1 MNRRARGENMK
12 INERKPSHEEHVS
25 QRRHADLITALEEI
39 ESREK
44 ARLKV
49 AIPYEVAEKLEQFLK
64 GKGLFER
71 QGIPLLIEYGL
82 SDESEKELEK
92 LKLEKESQMHNMYG
106 TYCVMKFRAYEYF
119 MENNAITMRLS
130 FALSKNRSLKQR
142 MKEEGSQDC
151 ILQDEWDNWDKAEV
165 NEFFRKYVFM
175 NRL

>member
-1 MNRRARGENMK
+1 MK
-12 INERKPSHEEHVS
+12 ISKSKPSSKKHVS
-25 QRRHADLITALEEI
+25 QRRHADLIIALEAI

-49 AIPYEVAEKLEQFLK
+49 AIPYEADEKLEQFLK
-64 GKGLFER
+64 EKGLFKR

-92 LKLEKESQMHNMYG
+92 LKLEKESQMHHLYV
-106 TYCVMKFRAYEYF
+106 TYCNMKFRTYEYS
-119 MENNAITMRLS
+119 MENEATTIRLS
-130 FALSKNRSLKQR
+130 SLLSKNHSLKLR
-142 MKEEGSQDC
+142 LKEEGLQSF
-151 ILQDEWDNWDKAEV
+151 LSQDEWDSWNETKV

>member
-1 MNRRARGENMK
+1 MK
-12 INERKPSHEEHVS
+12 INKSKSSHKEHVS

-49 AIPYEVAEKLEQFLK
+49 TIPHEIAEKLKKFLK
-64 GKGLFER
+64 EKGLLER

-82 SDESEKELEK
+82 SDESEEELDR
-92 LKLEKESQMHNMYG
+92 LRLEKESQFHHVYG
-106 TYCVMKFRAYEYF
+106 TYCNMKFDAYEYF
-119 MENNAITMRLS
+119 MENKALTMRLS
-130 FALSKNRSLKQR
+130 SSLSKNQSLKQ
-142 MKEEGSQDC
+142 KLAEEGLQSY
-151 ILQDEWDNWDKAEV
+151 LSQDEWDNWDEAKV